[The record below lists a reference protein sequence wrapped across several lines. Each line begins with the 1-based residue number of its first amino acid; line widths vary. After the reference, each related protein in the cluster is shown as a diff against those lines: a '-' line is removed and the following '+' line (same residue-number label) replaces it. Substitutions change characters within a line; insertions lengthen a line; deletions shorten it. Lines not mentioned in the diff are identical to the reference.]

1 MHQKKLSFKDR
12 PNRHYVQAPTATPKD
27 QHCSRRKNNS
37 VYTHYNNYIQEDEAS
52 NDDTLI
58 LIEDPQR
65 PGCYKIRRAPS
76 LKKSDAKTRV
86 RTQGVE

>member
-1 MHQKKLSFKDR
+1 MPYHAPVVNHQ
-12 PNRHYVQAPTATPKD
+12 Q

-37 VYTHYNNYIQEDEAS
+37 VYANYNHYLAQEEHIS

-76 LKKSDAKTRV
+76 LKKS
-86 RTQGVE
+86 